1 MTEEGIMQC
10 RKMFIHSLTRD
21 EDEAERGQVGG
32 RTAAIH
38 GQRRWEFGGVVGTI
52 WIWAP
57 TQLGNRRVDVNMVW
71 EHKVGMGGPGS
82 VLKPALEGGLEVQG
96 DTARGKRWQLER
108 AGRAL
113 G

>member
-1 MTEEGIMQC
+1 M
-10 RKMFIHSLTRD
+10 
-21 EDEAERGQVGG
+21 
-32 RTAAIH
+32 
-38 GQRRWEFGGVVGTI
+38 
-52 WIWAP
+52 
-57 TQLGNRRVDVNMVW
+57 DVNMVW

>member
-10 RKMFIHSLTRD
+10 RKMFIRLLTRD

-38 GQRRWEFGGVVGTI
+38 GQGRWEFGGVVGTI

-57 TQLGNRRVDVNMVW
+57 TAAWGLKGGC
-71 EHKVGMGGPGS
+71 EHGMG
-82 VLKPALEGGLEVQG
+82 
-96 DTARGKRWQLER
+96 T
-108 AGRAL
+108 
-113 G
+113 